1 MGPVE
6 DMKQRNVGNSGVKVS
21 LLGLGCNNFGLRM
34 PVEDSQAVIKK
45 ALDVGITFFDT
56 ADVYGQRGGSET
68 ALGQYLGSRLKD
80 VFIASKFG
88 NAMDEEGKLRGG
100 SRAYVRQAIEASLK
114 RLKRDWIDLYQMHRP
129 DPKVPIEETLRT
141 LDDLV
146 KEGKIR
152 YIGFSQ
158 LAGWELADRHW
169 IARHNGLNPV
179 TAVEIEYSLLNRD
192 PERELVPAMRQYGV
206 GLLPFYPLASG
217 FLTGKY
223 KRGAPLP
230 EGGRLTKGKSYADLF
245 MTDSNWT
252 VLERL
257 EAFCAA
263 RGRNLLELALSWLA
277 AQPVMLS
284 VIAGATRAEQVA
296 ANVKAIDWELTSQ
309 ELAEIDGITGK
320 PPASGRTQRRTT

>member
-1 MGPVE
+1 
-6 DMKQRNVGNSGVKVS
+6 MKQRNVGNSGVKVS

-80 VFIASKFG
+80 VFIATKFG

-320 PPASGRTQRRTT
+320 PPASGRTQRRTA